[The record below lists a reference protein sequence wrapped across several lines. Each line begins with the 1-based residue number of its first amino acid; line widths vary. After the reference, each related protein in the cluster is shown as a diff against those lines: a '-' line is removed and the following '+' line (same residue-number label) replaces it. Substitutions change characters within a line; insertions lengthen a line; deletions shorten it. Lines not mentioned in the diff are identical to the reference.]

1 MLDKF
6 MISCY
11 HNIKIV
17 RMVIKIKQIIIRLS
31 DKIHQQLKIKTIKEN
46 TSIQSLI
53 ENFIKQYVDEEKD
66 N

>member
-1 MLDKF
+1 
-6 MISCY
+6 
-11 HNIKIV
+11 
-17 RMVIKIKQIIIRLS
+17 MVIKIKQIVIRLS
-31 DKIHQQLKIKTIKEN
+31 DKVHQQLKIKTIKEN